1 MTRVVFTP
9 ESSKDLKDIVRYTR
23 ETWGSVQ
30 AVEYVS
36 GLRKQSALLAQR
48 PDVGKKR
55 DDLADGLL
63 CFPYVSHIVYYTKIH
78 DGIAIIRFLHKQ
90 QDPTIHIGQ
99 GGNA

>member
-48 PDVGKKR
+48 LMLGKNVMIWQMVCF
-55 DDLADGLL
+55 AFPMSAILL
-63 CFPYVSHIVYYTKIH
+63 ITPKSMMV
-78 DGIAIIRFLHKQ
+78 
-90 QDPTIHIGQ
+90 
-99 GGNA
+99 